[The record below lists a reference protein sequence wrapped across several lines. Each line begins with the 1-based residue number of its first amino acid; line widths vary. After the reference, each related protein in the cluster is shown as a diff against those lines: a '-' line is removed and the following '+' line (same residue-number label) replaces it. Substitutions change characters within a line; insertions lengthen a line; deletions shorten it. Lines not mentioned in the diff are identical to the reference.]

1 MTKQSV
7 EHGHDNHD
15 APEKDIQTHST
26 YAAAWNELLQKMEAS
41 VLVKIQAHSERHCAD
56 HQPSGTVGVDLL
68 DTKNSLLLSY
78 LIELTVWYQR
88 QVQLLQ
94 ARRNGD
100 ESTGSVVESTLA
112 AAMQSQRKR
121 LLELRVALDKL
132 RVLEKSMRYQ
142 IDKLLTQHQFFEAAE
157 FRADEQPR
165 QVDPLQ
171 FRPRGLDAEASDS
184 DEEDT
189 NDNAQEEEEDDL
201 ALAQRTLAKRKEKS
215 ASKTDKEEADDGLYR
230 APRISAHPY
239 PHSQRNDHDD
249 ADDNDG
255 INSEDVRG
263 MSSRVRG
270 EERDRA
276 RLQRKLRV
284 SEVADTL
291 RAQYSDAPDT
301 DDVHGGTAMGTQ
313 HVAAQQFQRRVG
325 QRTQFEEEHMIRLP
339 VTRVEKKQRK
349 ALLRQEASNLHA
361 MTDLGNLARD
371 VKHHQTLARGGG
383 GAAARKRGGPS
394 SDKSGKPTKSRR

>member
-1 MTKQSV
+1 
-7 EHGHDNHD
+7 
-15 APEKDIQTHST
+15 
-26 YAAAWNELLQKMEAS
+26 
-41 VLVKIQAHSERHCAD
+41 
-56 HQPSGTVGVDLL
+56 
-68 DTKNSLLLSY
+68 
-78 LIELTVWYQR
+78 
-88 QVQLLQ
+88 
-94 ARRNGD
+94 
-100 ESTGSVVESTLA
+100 
-112 AAMQSQRKR
+112 MQSQRKR

-132 RVLEKSMRYQ
+132 RVLEKSLRYQ
-142 IDKLLTQHQFFEAAE
+142 IDKLLAQHHSFETAE
-157 FRADEQPR
+157 FRTNDPR
-165 QVDPLQ
+165 ELDPLQ
-171 FRPRGLDAEASDS
+171 FRPRSLDAEASDS
-184 DEEDT
+184 DMEEP
-189 NDNAQEEEEDDL
+189 NDNEQDEEDDL

-215 ASKTDKEEADDGLYR
+215 ASKTGKEQADDGLYR

-239 PHSQRNDHDD
+239 PHSQRNDQDD
-249 ADDNDG
+249 ANDDDG

-263 MSSRVRG
+263 MPNHIRG
-270 EERDRA
+270 QERDRA

-301 DDVHGGTAMGTQ
+301 DDVHGGTAIGTQ

-371 VKHHQTLARGGG
+371 VKHHQTLARGG
-383 GAAARKRGGPS
+383 ARKRGGPG
-394 SDKSGKPTKSRR
+394 SDRLGKPTKSRR